1 MTRDIE
7 TYFIDGCMRCALGAT
22 AACKVRTWPEALA
35 ALRSVAQSGGLV
47 EEVKWGAPCYTLDGK
62 NVLNIS
68 ALKDAAVIGFFK
80 GALLDD
86 PSGLLV
92 APGPNSQAVRQA
104 KFTTAAEVEAAQE
117 VLLSLIASAI
127 EVEKAGK
134 SIVFSPSPESWPE
147 ELLSAFAEDPGF
159 EAAFRALTPGRQRG
173 YVLHFSGAKQSA
185 TRSNRIEKHRNAIF
199 NGRGMHDDF
208 KMRK

>member
-7 TYFIDGCMRCALGAT
+7 TYFIDGCMRCALGTT

-35 ALRSVAQSGGLV
+35 ALRSVAQSCGLV
-47 EEVKWGAPCYTLDGK
+47 EEVKWGVPCYTLDGK
-62 NVLNIS
+62 NVLSIS

-117 VLLSLIASAI
+117 ALLSLIASAI
-127 EVEKAGK
+127 EVEKAEK
-134 SIVFSPSPESWPE
+134 SIVFSPSPEPWPE

-173 YVLHFSGAKQSA
+173 YVLHFSSAKQSA
-185 TRSNRIEKHRNAIF
+185 TRSSRIEKHRNAIF
-199 NGRGMHDDF
+199 NGKGMHDDF

>member
-7 TYFIDGCMRCALGAT
+7 TYFIDGCMRCALGTT

-35 ALRSVAQSGGLV
+35 ALRSVAQSCGLV
-47 EEVKWGAPCYTLDGK
+47 EEVKWGVPCYTLDGK

-117 VLLSLIASAI
+117 ALLSLIASAI
-127 EVEKAGK
+127 EVEKAEK
-134 SIVFSPSPESWPE
+134 SIVFSPSPEPWPE

-173 YVLHFSGAKQSA
+173 YVLHFSSAKQSA
-185 TRSNRIEKHRNAIF
+185 TRSSRIEKHRNAIF
-199 NGRGMHDDF
+199 NGKGMHDDF

>member
-22 AACKVRTWPEALA
+22 AACKVRVWPEALA
-35 ALRSVAQSGGLV
+35 ALRSVAQSCGLV
-47 EEVKWGAPCYTLDGK
+47 EEVKWGVPCYTLDGK

-117 VLLSLIASAI
+117 ALLSLIASAI

-134 SIVFSPSPESWPE
+134 SIVFSPSPVPWPE

-173 YVLHFSGAKQSA
+173 YVLHFSSAKQSA
-185 TRSNRIEKHRNAIF
+185 TRSSRIEKHRNAIF
-199 NGRGMHDDF
+199 NGKGMHDDF

>member
-1 MTRDIE
+1 
-7 TYFIDGCMRCALGAT
+7 
-22 AACKVRTWPEALA
+22 
-35 ALRSVAQSGGLV
+35 LV
-47 EEVKWGAPCYTLDGK
+47 EEVKWGVPCYTLDGK

-117 VLLSLIASAI
+117 ALLSLIASAI

-134 SIVFSPSPESWPE
+134 SIVFSPSPVPWPE

-173 YVLHFSGAKQSA
+173 YVLHFSSAKQSA
-185 TRSNRIEKHRNAIF
+185 TRSSRIEKHRNAIF
-199 NGRGMHDDF
+199 NGKGMHDDF

>member
-7 TYFIDGCMRCALGAT
+7 TFFIDGCMRCALGAT

-117 VLLSLIASAI
+117 ALLSLIASAI

-134 SIVFSPSPESWPE
+134 SIVFSPSPEPWPE

-173 YVLHFSGAKQSA
+173 YVLHFSSAKQSA
-185 TRSNRIEKHRNAIF
+185 TRSSRIEKHRNAIF
-199 NGRGMHDDF
+199 HGKGMHDDF